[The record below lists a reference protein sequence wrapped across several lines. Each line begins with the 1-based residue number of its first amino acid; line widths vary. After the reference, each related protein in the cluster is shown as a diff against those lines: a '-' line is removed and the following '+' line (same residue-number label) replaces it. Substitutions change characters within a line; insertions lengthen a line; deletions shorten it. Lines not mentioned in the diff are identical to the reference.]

1 MGKLYKAGDIIR
13 YPDKDETDYKFES
26 TILAECCGCENE
38 VRKDY
43 DGYYIYVI
51 KQHDVDDEI
60 KNNVYEIGELK
71 VSHFCNRKVAKALIR
86 TILDNGFLLTR
97 SGSDEKYV
105 YYNVIKVVG
114 DWRL

>member
-38 VRKDY
+38 VRKDD

-51 KQHDVDDEI
+51 KQHYVDD
-60 KNNVYEIGELK
+60 
-71 VSHFCNRKVAKALIR
+71 
-86 TILDNGFLLTR
+86 
-97 SGSDEKYV
+97 
-105 YYNVIKVVG
+105 
-114 DWRL
+114 